1 MRNFTIRCLTLCAG
15 LALTGAIAGAA
26 QASSPNV
33 VSAIKAQDK
42 IISKAPAW
50 KALKHEPTSIAQV
63 KKLISDIASL
73 EKLGVHAVAVV
84 SRSSTTSAK
93 QRQGK
98 ADWINGSREQDRG
111 LLELGTA
118 LKDALAGNGAG
129 SAAEYTKGIAKV
141 NAGTALGSKGDRLL
155 GLPPND

>member
-1 MRNFTIRCLTLCAG
+1 MRNLTIRCLALSAA
-15 LALTGAIAGAA
+15 LALTGATAGAA

-42 IISKAPAW
+42 IINKAPAW
-50 KALKHEPTSIAQV
+50 KALNHEPTSEAQV
-63 KKLISDIASL
+63 KKLISDLGSL
-73 EKLGVHAVAVV
+73 EKLGAHAVAVV

-111 LLELGTA
+111 MLELGTA
-118 LKDALAGNGAG
+118 LKDALAGNAA
-129 SAAEYTKGIAKV
+129 SVAEYNKGLDKID
-141 NAGTALGSKGDRLL
+141 AGTALGSKGDKLL
-155 GLPPND
+155 GLPRDD